1 MPLARRQFF
10 RQMFNGVGA
19 AAALPALGLPA
30 EAVGSAWPGNWR
42 TLQAGTPHGPIRLDS
57 NENAYGP
64 SPQAY
69 AALEGSAAMA
79 NRYPKHEYEDLV
91 SAIAARHGVK
101 AEQVLLGCGS
111 SENLRMAAAALLEP
125 GKTLLYADPTF
136 ELIVHQAASTGAQM
150 VPVPLTKN
158 YAHDLDGILERAAGG
173 SGLVYICN
181 PNNPTG
187 TLTPRQDLEVFLR
200 KLPPSY
206 TVLMDEAYHHF
217 VVGSPDYVSF
227 LDRPVDD
234 PRLIVTRTFS
244 KIYGLAGMRIGY
256 GVAAADTARVLAARR
271 MLFAVGVP
279 AARTALAAWNDA
291 ETVPKG
297 AARNAADRQE
307 FYRQAKSRS
316 LAVIDSQTN
325 FVMVHSGRPAQDVIE
340 HFRQNNVLIGRPFP
354 PMTDYVRVSLGT
366 PTDMQ
371 EFWRVWDLL
380 PPQKAAS

>member
-1 MPLARRQFF
+1 MAIARRQFF
-10 RQMFNGVGA
+10 QQMFTGLGVAATLPSVAEGA
-19 AAALPALGLPA
+19 
-30 EAVGSAWPGNWR
+30 WRGNWR
-42 TLQAGTPHGPIRLDS
+42 TLQAGVPEGPIRLDS

-64 SPQAY
+64 SPQTY

-79 NRYPKHEYEDLV
+79 NRYPKDEYKDLV
-91 SAIAARHGVK
+91 GAIAARHGVK
-101 AEQVLLGCGS
+101 AEQVVLGCGS
-111 SENLRMAAAALLEP
+111 SEDLRMAAGALLEP
-125 GKTLLYADPTF
+125 GKTLLYASPTF
-136 ELIVHQAASTGAQM
+136 EFIVHQAAGSGAQM
-150 VPVPLTKN
+150 APVPLTKN
-158 YAHDLDGILERAAGG
+158 YAHDLEGMLALAAGG

-187 TLTPRQDLEVFLR
+187 TLTPRQDLEAFVR
-200 KLPPSY
+200 KLPPSFS
-206 TVLMDEAYHHF
+206 VLMDEAYHHF
-217 VVGSPDYVSF
+217 VVDSPDYVSF

-256 GVAAADTARVLAARR
+256 AVATPETAKVLAARR
-271 MLFAVGVP
+271 MMFSVGVP
-279 AARTALAAWNDA
+279 AARAALAAWNDA
-291 ETVPKG
+291 DAVPKG

-307 FYRQAKSRS
+307 FYKQAKTRS
-316 LAVIDSQTN
+316 LPVIESQTN
-325 FVMVHSGRPAQDVIE
+325 FVMVHTGRQAQDVIE

-380 PPQKAAS
+380 PPMKAAS